1 MNQKLIAIVGIIF
14 AVVFVAIMAL
24 MFFQVIDFG
33 NETAMDLQAIEQ
45 SITDADLEPYNNTIV
60 SGDTVI
66 STINKMKEL
75 RDGSKLGYIVKSGA
89 TSDQYGYYSLVV
101 GNSEN
106 SDDYYEVT
114 SASPNTSYKD
124 ITNSSKGNFINKRY
138 KANIAINKNGVV
150 LGIVFTAQP

>member
-45 SITDADLEPYNNTIV
+45 SITDADLEPYNNTVV

-89 TSDQYGYYSLVV
+89 TNNQYGYYDITNGSLDSSTGFYNV
-101 GNSEN
+101 N
-106 SDDYYEVT
+106 
-114 SASPNTSYKD
+114 SASPNASYISID
-124 ITNSSKGNFINKRY
+124 NSLKGNFINKRY

-150 LGIVFTAQP
+150 LGIVFTAQS